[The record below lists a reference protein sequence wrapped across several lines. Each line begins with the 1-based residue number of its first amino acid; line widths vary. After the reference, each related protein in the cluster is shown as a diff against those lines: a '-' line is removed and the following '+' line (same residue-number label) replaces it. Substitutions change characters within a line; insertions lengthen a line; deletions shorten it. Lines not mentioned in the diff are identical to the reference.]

1 MFSDCSV
8 LCRGPWGVPWKSG
21 LEPLIQSL
29 HLSWR
34 NFRQMLAQRQIYFH
48 QVVSLFYALL
58 TFLANFN
65 FRKLMAMLFPRV
77 RGTALSSSTSG
88 QPLMRRDMFWRQR
101 TYLNYL
107 TFISSLCTFLPL
119 CSSRLFSCYHLAC
132 KIPSARRSGTVMTP
146 ARLDGLPPRKP
157 GSVLEVSG
165 EFPCMPWSPF
175 CDCQQ
180 QALVFIRQNLTWKNK
195 LQNHH

>member
-1 MFSDCSV
+1 
-8 LCRGPWGVPWKSG
+8 
-21 LEPLIQSL
+21 
-29 HLSWR
+29 
-34 NFRQMLAQRQIYFH
+34 MLAQRQIYFY

-77 RGTALSSSTSG
+77 QGTALSSSTSS
-88 QPLMRRDMFWRQR
+88 QPLMGHDIFCRQR

-119 CSSRLFSCYHLAC
+119 CSSCLFSRYHSGC

-146 ARLDGLPPRKP
+146 ARLDSLPPRKP
-157 GSVLEVSG
+157 GSMLEVSG
-165 EFPCMPWSPF
+165 EFPCVPWSPF
-175 CDCQQ
+175 CACQQ